1 MPSFL
6 AVFLLSF
13 AVAAVIT
20 PVVRRLAVR
29 FNIVAVPGGR
39 RHHSGPVPKLG
50 GVVLIVAFMAG
61 AGLTYLL
68 FPPSGDDA
76 LRLRGVI
83 LGSLVIFLGGLLD
96 DRFDLPPAVQF
107 LIQFIGAGIA
117 MSHIIFIEVFTNPLP
132 SASIWSWP
140 FWSGIFR
147 VEGSLVW
154 IWRPLALFF
163 TALWVVGFINTI
175 NWLDG
180 LDGLAAG
187 VGTIA
192 ALLFAWHSYRL
203 NLAGQ
208 EAVVAF
214 PLALA
219 GALLGFLPFNFSPA
233 RIFLGTAGSYFLG
246 YNLATMAILSP
257 AKIATALLVLA
268 IPILDSMWRVIDRL
282 RHGHSPFRGDRGHLH
297 FLLADAG
304 RPIRAIVLGY
314 YGITLL
320 FGLVAIYAT
329 GLMKLVILIGL
340 GIAVLGL
347 FIRIGSRKDSS
358 FHPE

>member
-1 MPSFL
+1 MASYL

-13 AVAAVIT
+13 GVAFVIT
-20 PVVRRLAVR
+20 PSIRRLALR
-29 FNIVAVPGGR
+29 LNIISLPGGR
-39 RHHSGPVPKLG
+39 RQHPEPVPKLG
-50 GVVLIVAFMAG
+50 GVALFLAFMAG
-61 AGLTYLL
+61 VGLTYWL
-68 FPPSGDDA
+68 FPPTGDDA
-76 LRLRGVI
+76 LRLRGVV

-107 LIQFIGAGIA
+107 LIQFIGAAIA

-132 SASIWSWP
+132 EATFWSWP
-140 FWSGIFR
+140 FWGGLFR
-147 VEGSLVW
+147 IEGTLIW
-154 IWRPLALFF
+154 IWRPIALLG
-163 TALWVVGFINTI
+163 TSLWMVGIINTV

-180 LDGLAAG
+180 LDGLSAG
-187 VGTIA
+187 VATVA

-203 NLAGQ
+203 DLAGQ

-233 RIFLGTAGSYFLG
+233 RIFLGTAGAYFLG

-268 IPILDSMWRVIDRL
+268 IPILDSLWRVIDRL
-282 RHGHSPFRGDRGHLH
+282 RQGYSPFQGDRGHLH

-304 RPIRAIVLGY
+304 WPTRKIVLGY
-314 YGITLL
+314 YGVTLL
-320 FGLVAIYAT
+320 FGLIAIFAT

-340 GIAVLGL
+340 GTAVLAS
-347 FIRIGSRKDSS
+347 FILVSNGRSEPIDD
-358 FHPE
+358 